1 MLRVPSVQWLW
12 RHACSRLVIRR
23 ESRSE
28 KMDCRLSEESADDS
42 PDADFADATVQYDRQ
57 RSSDCGGVSLD
68 GGTEAGCKSRKH
80 ERDTIHSG
88 DGGDGQAAIRREK
101 SGPGMPTHRWARM
114 PH

>member
-80 ERDTIHSG
+80 ERDTIHSSAG
-88 DGGDGQAAIRREK
+88 DDGQATIRSEIAVTVQPPIRSE
-101 SGPGMPTHRWARM
+101 A
-114 PH
+114 

>member
-1 MLRVPSVQWLW
+1 MVRVPSFQWLW
-12 RHACSRLVIRR
+12 RHAWSRIVIRR

-57 RSSDCGGVSLD
+57 RSSDCGGGSLD
-68 GGTEAGCKSRKH
+68 GGTEPGCKSRKH
-80 ERDTIHSG
+80 ERDTIHPG
-88 DGGDGQAAIRREK
+88 DGCDGQAAIRMQK